1 MNLLYKTLSET
12 EPVTREQAKTFLG
25 EAGSHY
31 DDLIDDLITAA
42 RERAEIFTNR
52 SLIEKQVVLM
62 HDRIPVDRVI
72 KLPRCPV
79 KEVVSVK
86 YLDTDDAWQT
96 VAGELYSVDNA
107 AEPSKIYF
115 KEHIENIKDGINVVH
130 VTYNTGYGNREVFG
144 TIYAKPFPESI
155 KTAILML
162 IRTMYDQR
170 DEFVRGTIIARLPQ
184 SAEYILNQHR
194 IFEFV

>member
-1 MNLLYKTLSET
+1 MNLLYKTLSAT

-42 RERAEIFTNR
+42 RERAEIYTNR
-52 SLIEKQVVLM
+52 SLIDKQVVLM

-79 KEVVSVK
+79 KSVVSVK
-86 YLDTDDAWQT
+86 YLDIDDTWQT
-96 VAGELYSVDNA
+96 LSTELYSVDNA

-115 KEHIENIKDGINVVH
+115 KEHIEDLKHGINVVH
-130 VTYNTGYGNREVFG
+130 ITYNTGYGNREIFG
-144 TIYAKPFPESI
+144 TVYPNPFPESI
-155 KTAILML
+155 KNAILML
-162 IRTMYDQR
+162 VRTMYDQR
-170 DEFVRGTIIARLPQ
+170 DDYVKGMMINQVPQ
-184 SAEYILNQHR
+184 SAEYLLNQHR